1 MALHSQRS
9 KTAAQLDQMVSGFKN
24 KAVFFDRDGVLVLPE
39 IRDGRSFAPTRFVDF
54 EIYPEAVDSL
64 NAVKQA
70 GFLSVIVT
78 NQPDVGK
85 GIIAPSELDKM
96 HEKLMRE
103 LPIDLIEVCPHTS
116 DANCDCRKPKPGM
129 LINAAV
135 KLDIALDQSYMIGDT
150 KGDIDAGKTAGC
162 KTIFIDLEYEAVTK
176 PLNQD
181 YTVKS
186 VSDAVPFILSALN

>member
-1 MALHSQRS
+1 MALHGQRP
-9 KTAAQLDQMVSGFKN
+9 KTAAQFDQMVSGSKN

-39 IRDGRSFAPTRFVDF
+39 IRDGRGFAPTRFVDF
-54 EIYPEAVDSL
+54 EIYAEALDSL

-78 NQPDVGK
+78 NQPDIGK
-85 GIIAPSELDKM
+85 GVIAPSELDKM

-103 LPIDLIEVCPHTS
+103 LPIDLIEVCPHTRE
-116 DANCDCRKPKPGM
+116 ANCDCRKPKPGM

-135 KLDIALDQSYMIGDT
+135 KLGIALDQSYMIGDT
-150 KGDIDAGKTAGC
+150 IGDIDAGKAAGC

-176 PLNQD
+176 PSNQD

-186 VSDAVPFILSALN
+186 VADAVPYMLNALN